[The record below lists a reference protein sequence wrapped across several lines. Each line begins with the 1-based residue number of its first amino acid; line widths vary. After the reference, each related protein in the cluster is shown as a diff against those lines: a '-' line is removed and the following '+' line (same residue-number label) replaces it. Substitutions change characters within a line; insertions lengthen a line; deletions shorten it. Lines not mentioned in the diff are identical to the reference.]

1 MDDSDGWTM
10 NEWTLCHWTVFL
22 KDGKLKIVNRR
33 CSLQEKKNGGKC
45 LPHYSITGYWIIDS

>member
-33 CSLQEKKNGGKC
+33 CSLQEKKMEENAC
-45 LPHYSITGYWIIDS
+45 HIIPLQDIE